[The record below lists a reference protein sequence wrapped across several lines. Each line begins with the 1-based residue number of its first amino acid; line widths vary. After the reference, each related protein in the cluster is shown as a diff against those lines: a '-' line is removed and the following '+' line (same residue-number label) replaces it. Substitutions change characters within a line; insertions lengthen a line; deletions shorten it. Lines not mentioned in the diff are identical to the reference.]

1 MLQPLLDAGEGLGQV
16 SKGGSVKDRQLSL
29 TLAPKHL
36 YLKGLCVSV
45 VCVCLTVCVVCMCV

>member
-16 SKGGSVKDRQLSL
+16 SRGCQRQLSL

-36 YLKGLCVSV
+36 YLKGLYVSI
-45 VCVCLTVCVVCMCV
+45 VCVCLIVCVVCMCV

>member
-1 MLQPLLDAGEGLGQV
+1 MLQPLLDAGEGLEQV
-16 SKGGSVKDRQLSL
+16 SRAGGQRQLSL

-45 VCVCLTVCVVCMCV
+45 VCVCV